1 MLTKKGK
8 GKRNEKGHEYLNY
21 IYSDSVSFNTLYHF
35 MHYFISCQALHYI
48 MSRAT
53 AC

>member
-8 GKRNEKGHEYLNY
+8 GKRNEKGHEYLIIY
-21 IYSDSVSFNTLYHF
+21 IEILFHSVQYIISFH
-35 MHYFISCQALHYI
+35 ALLYI